1 MIKELKRQF
10 DLRASFAHLTKNFTR
25 NSMVAIIFV
34 KNDQLR
40 NGGHFKIEP
49 PKNWGAICD
58 QTVSLI
64 KLVKKTDPNYF
75 LILEG
80 VCFLDQFD

>member
-1 MIKELKRQF
+1 
-10 DLRASFAHLTKNFTR
+10 
-25 NSMVAIIFV
+25 MVAIIFV

-49 PKNWGAICD
+49 PKYRGAICD

-64 KLVKKTDPNYF
+64 KLVKKTDPHYF

-80 VCFLDQFD
+80 VYFLPFFSYSSFCHKWRPDFRGPNF